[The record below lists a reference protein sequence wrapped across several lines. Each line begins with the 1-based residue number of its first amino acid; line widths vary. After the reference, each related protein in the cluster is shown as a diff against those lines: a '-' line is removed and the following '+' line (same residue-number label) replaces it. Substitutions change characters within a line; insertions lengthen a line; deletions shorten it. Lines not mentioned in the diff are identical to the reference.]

1 MGPFNGDRLEMPSSR
16 ADRQGWGAQGLRGD
30 ALGQM
35 AAVRVHVHDPLLSVE
50 QAAEFLGVSAYTV
63 RQWARER
70 RIPAIRLGRYW
81 RFRQSS
87 LDAWIEAQE
96 RAGR

>member
-1 MGPFNGDRLEMPSSR
+1 VFARGVAKDAPGAMTAIR
-16 ADRQGWGAQGLRGD
+16 AHG
-30 ALGQM
+30 
-35 AAVRVHVHDPLLSVE
+35 HDPLLSVE

-87 LDAWIEAQE
+87 LDAWIQAHE
-96 RAGR
+96 RTGR

>member
-1 MGPFNGDRLEMPSSR
+1 MFARTVAKDTAGAMTALR
-16 ADRQGWGAQGLRGD
+16 AHA
-30 ALGQM
+30 
-35 AAVRVHVHDPLLSVE
+35 HDPLLSVE

-87 LDAWIEAQE
+87 LDAWIQAQE

>member
-1 MGPFNGDRLEMPSSR
+1 MTANLAHE
-16 ADRQGWGAQGLRGD
+16 
-30 ALGQM
+30 
-35 AAVRVHVHDPLLSVE
+35 HDVLLSVE

-81 RFRQSS
+81 RFRQS
-87 LDAWIEAQE
+87 
-96 RAGR
+96 

>member
-1 MGPFNGDRLEMPSSR
+1 MF
-16 ADRQGWGAQGLRGD
+16 ARGVGKD
-30 ALGQM
+30 A
-35 AAVRVHVHDPLLSVE
+35 AAAMSAIRTHAHDPLLSVE

-87 LDAWIEAQE
+87 LDAWIQAQE

>member
-1 MGPFNGDRLEMPSSR
+1 MS
-16 ADRQGWGAQGLRGD
+16 ARGVATD
-30 ALGQM
+30 TLAPM
-35 AAVRVHVHDPLLSVE
+35 SAIRTHVHDPLLSVE

-87 LDAWIEAQE
+87 LDAWIRAQE

>member
-1 MGPFNGDRLEMPSSR
+1 MTANLAHE
-16 ADRQGWGAQGLRGD
+16 
-30 ALGQM
+30 
-35 AAVRVHVHDPLLSVE
+35 HDVLLSVE

-87 LDAWIEAQE
+87 LDAWIQAQE
-96 RAGR
+96 RGGR

>member
-1 MGPFNGDRLEMPSSR
+1 MT
-16 ADRQGWGAQGLRGD
+16 AI
-30 ALGQM
+30 
-35 AAVRVHVHDPLLSVE
+35 AAHAHDPLLSVE
-50 QAAEFLGVSAYTV
+50 QAAEYLGVSAYTV

-87 LDAWIEAQE
+87 LDAWIQAQE

>member
-1 MGPFNGDRLEMPSSR
+1 MRCI
-16 ADRQGWGAQGLRGD
+16 AKD
-30 ALGQM
+30 AAGSM
-35 AAVRVHVHDPLLSVE
+35 TAIAAHSHDPLLSVE
-50 QAAEFLGVSAYTV
+50 EAAEFLGVSPYTV

-87 LDAWIEAQE
+87 LDAWIQAQE
-96 RAGR
+96 RASR